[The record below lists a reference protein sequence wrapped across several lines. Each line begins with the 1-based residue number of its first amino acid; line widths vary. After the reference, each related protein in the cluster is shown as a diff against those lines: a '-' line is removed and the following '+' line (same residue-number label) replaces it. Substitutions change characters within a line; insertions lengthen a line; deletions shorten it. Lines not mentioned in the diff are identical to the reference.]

1 MESNQER
8 KDYLSSLAIRL
19 QKAKSKNQAYQEVIN
34 DICLDLTSKFE
45 EKAEEIKNRNPM
57 TSDVIDKVL
66 TLKEKLVKDV
76 YNVNM
81 QFEGAD

>member
-1 MESNQER
+1 
-8 KDYLSSLAIRL
+8 
-19 QKAKSKNQAYQEVIN
+19 
-34 DICLDLTSKFE
+34 LTSKFE